1 MDMMSMFMMSS
12 MMGGQNPFG
21 NMFGATPQPAAQ
33 PATEPAKPSADE
45 ALNIILKNPDALAK
59 LKDALKAE

>member
-1 MDMMSMFMMSS
+1 

-21 NMFGATPQPAAQ
+21 QMFGGTAVVAPQSTAQ
-33 PATEPAKPSADE
+33 PATEPTKPSADE
-45 ALNIILKNPDALAK
+45 ALNIILKDPDALAK